1 MRRKNNTYFL
11 LDYLIFC
18 YKRNKYSFYYYQTI
32 IYCHIVHFPVEI
44 FMSCMA
50 GAGVS
55 LFPNLFMLWN
65 FFSSVLCFG
74 VIISKSNPVEGKLG
88 ARGRFSR
95 NVGKCQI
102 SNL

>member
-50 GAGVS
+50 GAGC
-55 LFPNLFMLWN
+55 FQICLWN

-74 VIISKSNPVEGKLG
+74 VIISIKSNPVEGKLG

-95 NVGKCQI
+95 NVGRCQI